1 MWCINIA
8 MTSNNARSKRKQRL
22 TARGRALVLITN
34 ARARAVR
41 TGAVVTIDADWI
53 AHRIERGTCALTG
66 LAFCLDASQAHRAH
80 PFAPSLDRIDNS
92 NRDYT
97 PENTRVVLHSV
108 NSALNEYGVQH
119 LLMLCDAIR
128 AHTGDGVAVDL

>member
-1 MWCINIA
+1 MKTRC
-8 MTSNNARSKRKQRL
+8 NNPNDTAYEYYGGRGIGVCERWHSFEGFFEDMGERPKGL
-22 TARGRALVLITN
+22 T
-34 ARARAVR
+34 
-41 TGAVVTIDADWI
+41 
-53 AHRIERGTCALTG
+53 
-66 LAFCLDASQAHRAH
+66 
-80 PFAPSLDRIDNS
+80 LDRIDNS